1 MAFYNDGT
9 FQSMIS
15 LIAIFGLGFA
25 VLWFIAKII
34 YALFCFDIRKIY
46 SDNTNNAIDNIDT
59 IDNTNDTNI
68 IDSIVQVN
76 NPFQDAIVVSVQPQ
90 QSINNDNIPIA
101 EQV

>member
-1 MAFYNDGT
+1 MLY
-9 FQSMIS
+9 
-15 LIAIFGLGFA
+15 
-25 VLWFIAKII
+25 
-34 YALFCFDIRKIY
+34 FCFDIRKIY
-46 SDNTNNAIDNIDT
+46 NDNTNNAIDT

>member
-9 FQSMIS
+9 FQSMIT
-15 LIAIFGLGFA
+15 LMVMFGLGFA

-46 SDNTNNAIDNIDT
+46 NDNTNNAIDT

>member
-15 LIAIFGLGFA
+15 LMVIFGFGF
-25 VLWFIAKII
+25 VILWFIAKFI

-46 SDNTNNAIDNIDT
+46 SDNNNNTDNNNDNNSID
-59 IDNTNDTNI
+59 

-76 NPFQDAIVVSVQPQ
+76 NPFQESAVVFMQP
-90 QSINNDNIPIA
+90 QSINNMEDMENIPIA
-101 EQV
+101 EEV

>member
-15 LIAIFGLGFA
+15 LMLIFGFGF
-25 VLWFIAKII
+25 VILWFIAKFI

-46 SDNTNNAIDNIDT
+46 SDNNTDNNSID
-59 IDNTNDTNI
+59 

-76 NPFQDAIVVSVQPQ
+76 NPFQESAVVFMQP
-90 QSINNDNIPIA
+90 QSINNMEDMENIPIA
-101 EQV
+101 EEV

>member
-46 SDNTNNAIDNIDT
+46 NDNNTNNAIDT